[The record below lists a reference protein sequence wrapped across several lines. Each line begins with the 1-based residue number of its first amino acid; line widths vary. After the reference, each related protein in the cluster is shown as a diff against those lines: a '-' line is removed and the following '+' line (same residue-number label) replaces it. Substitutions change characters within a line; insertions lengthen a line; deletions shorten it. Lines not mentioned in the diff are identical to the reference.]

1 MNENKKKLDELK
13 KQYDQVVTE
22 IQKMLKKDNSKTL
35 VEYQQKIAPLLARK
49 DELVSA
55 LDQMYKVV
63 IVDFENERKQLQI
76 KEAEIKKQAKAQK
89 NRKR

>member
-63 IVDFENERKQLQI
+63 KVDFENERKQLKI